1 MRITSGRIA
10 GFCILLMI
18 GFAACK
24 PDQPKDH
31 GSFVWKEQIFEKA
44 SPSCATDSNR
54 CATIK
59 AIYPTAMGGSEAA
72 RRKLNEHFEQQL
84 RRSLAIFSVEEDQV
98 PATLDSIAA
107 GFLHEYELAQV
118 DYPDGG
124 MPWMV
129 ETISKILYDSPKFV
143 TIELDNYSYAGGA
156 HPNFYVSLLN
166 YDATTGEPL
175 KITDLITDT
184 LQLAKLAEARFREVR
199 ELGQDENLNEAGFFW
214 GETFILPENIGI
226 KGDSLY
232 LFYNPY
238 EIAPYALGPTDFSL
252 PFDQL
257 KSILRKEKI
266 VD

>member
-1 MRITSGRIA
+1 MRITIERVVGLAI
-10 GFCILLMI
+10 FVVI
-18 GFAACK
+18 GMVACK
-24 PDQPKDH
+24 PDNPKDK
-31 GSFVWKEQIFEKA
+31 GSFVWKAATFEKA

-59 AIYPTAMGGSEAA
+59 AIYPIAMGGSEAA
-72 RRKLNEHFEQQL
+72 RRRLNENFEKNL
-84 RRSLAIFSVEEDQV
+84 RRSLAIFSVEENEV

-107 GFLHEYELAQV
+107 SFLHEYELAQV

-143 TIELDNYSYAGGA
+143 TIEMDNYSYAGGA
-156 HPNFYVSLLN
+156 HPNYYVSLLN
-166 YDATTGEPL
+166 FDATTGEPL

-184 LQLAKLAEARFREVR
+184 LQLAKLAEAKFREVR

-214 GETFILPENIGI
+214 GETFILPENFGI

-257 KSILRKEKI
+257 KGILRKEKI